1 MIGNELWEVCGMVV
15 MRENVLKDRV
25 IRIDDIHIRRW
36 EYMRVCISYNNI
48 MGGVRLPRSLLCKK
62 VWSEVL
68 WSD

>member
-48 MGGVRLPRSLLCKK
+48 MGGG
-62 VWSEVL
+62 
-68 WSD
+68 